1 MIDYN
6 KLHISEQNKQRE
18 QEIIQQIGLCVTDG
32 KSWVFDAGAGSG
44 KTYALIQSLELVI
57 DRFGTV
63 FSAHRQKIMCI
74 TYTNAAANEIKDRL
88 KNSPLVRVSTI
99 HERLWDIIAPYH
111 RELLHLHRKKLLAAL
126 TDREK
131 SLVSESW
138 AQPYHCLTP
147 TQKSEFQTY
156 ILKSER
162 RNLFYSVQ
170 NQNAAAI
177 RTAFPE
183 IGATY
188 PSLIKN
194 VGNFKKVVQC
204 LYSVA
209 DYSKALLR
217 TKKKNCPHVVYDPR
231 LNTDRLTKM
240 RISHDTLLEYS
251 YSIVSNNDCLKQIIC
266 DQYPVVFVDEYQD
279 TNPLVIK
286 TLACVA
292 RYAKKIRHPFIVGY
306 YGDTRQNIYDTG
318 IGCNLFRTHPGLVQ
332 IKKVFNRRSSPKVI
346 SVANLIRNDGLIQES
361 IYTSFPESDVLGY
374 VCSTAEHDAIV
385 DQLCQRWGIS
395 NDSPLHCF
403 ELTNEL
409 VAKESGF
416 DCIYT
421 FFKNSRYYKQGR
433 RFELLKDHVLS
444 QDSTKL
450 NDVALLVY
458 HLIDFHKKVQNDK
471 TALSEIISLSH
482 SNAEIRGQ
490 INITNLRNLTQ
501 KLRTITGNTLEEYIS
516 HLFEHYN
523 TGDILFDE
531 CINQVVSG
539 DIESPDQ
546 LISYIQAQLF
556 PDNQGAP
563 LSEDE
568 LIKDRLAVQS
578 FLQIDIETFS
588 RWYDF
593 LAGNES
599 RSNVIFHTYHSTK
612 GREFDNVLIFMT
624 AKFGTDHC
632 FFSDL
637 LSAFSANTP
646 AAKDTAKIGAAR
658 NLFYVAV
665 TRAVK
670 NLCVV
675 YIVNDGDDTSAITAS
690 LEKVFPDVKAAD
702 FHP

>member
-18 QEIIQQIGLCVTDG
+18 QDVIQQIGLCITDG

-57 DRFGTV
+57 NRFGTV
-63 FSAHRQKIMCI
+63 FSAHRQKIICI
-74 TYTNAAANEIKDRL
+74 TYTNSAANEIKDRL
-88 KNSPLVRVSTI
+88 KNSPHVRVSTI

-126 TDREK
+126 TDKEK
-131 SLVSESW
+131 SLVSKSW
-138 AQPYHCLTP
+138 AQAYQSLTP
-147 TQKSEFQTY
+147 TQKSDFQTY
-156 ILKSER
+156 ILKVEC
-162 RNLFYSVQ
+162 RNRFYSVQ
-170 NQNAAAI
+170 SQHAAAI
-177 RTAFPE
+177 RTAFPD
-183 IGATY
+183 IVASY
-188 PSLIKN
+188 PTIIKN
-194 VGNFKKVVQC
+194 VGNFKQLVQC

-217 TKKKNCPHVVYDPR
+217 TQKKNCPHVVYDPR

-251 YSIVSNNDCLKQIIC
+251 YSIISNNDCLKQIVC

-279 TNPLVIK
+279 THPLVIK

-292 RYAKKIRHPFIVGY
+292 RYAKKIQHPFIVGY

-318 IGCNLFRTHPGLVQ
+318 IGYNLFRTHPGLVR

-346 SVANLIRNDGLIQES
+346 NVANLIRNDGLIQES
-361 IYTSFPESDVLGY
+361 IYTSFPESDVRCY
-374 VCSTAEHDAIV
+374 VCSNAEHDSII
-385 DQLCQRWGIS
+385 DQLCQHWSIS

-416 DCIYT
+416 ECIYM
-421 FFKNSRYYKQGR
+421 FFKNSRYYKQAR

-444 QDSTKL
+444 QDNTKL

-458 HLIDFHKKVQNDK
+458 HLLDFYKKVQDDK

-482 SNAEIRGQ
+482 SNAETRSQ

-501 KLRTITGNTLEEYIS
+501 KLRTITGNTLEEYVLR
-516 HLFEHYN
+516 LFEHYN
-523 TGDILFDE
+523 TGDVLFDE
-531 CINQVVSG
+531 CINQIVSG

-546 LISYIQAQLF
+546 LVSYIQAQLF
-556 PDNQGAP
+556 PDSQGLP
-563 LSEDE
+563 LPEDE
-568 LIKDRLAVQS
+568 LAKDRLAVQS
-578 FLQIDIETFS
+578 FLQIDIETFY
-588 RWYDF
+588 RWHDF
-593 LAGNES
+593 LVGNES
-599 RSNVIFHTYHSTK
+599 NSKVIFHTYHSTK

-624 AKFGTDHC
+624 AKFGSDCC
-632 FFSDL
+632 FFSNL
-637 LSAFSANTP
+637 LSAFTANTP
-646 AAKDTAKIGAAR
+646 ASNDTAKIGAAR

-675 YIVNDGDDTSAITAS
+675 YLVDDEDDISAITTS
-690 LEKVFPDVKAAD
+690 LEKVFPNVILNGVQ
-702 FHP
+702 P